1 MHVFKKGMYDGYY
14 SVPLSSFGKYNI
26 NSCSWNVLFYDSDCR
41 MVLNKCLRLTH
52 DIHLLMLVSSVKSF
66 GRYCIFM
73 TQVFRVPDKW
83 KEFFKSLIFE
93 IYKLGVDSIPLVII
107 ISLFIG
113 AVICIQMVLNI
124 TSPMIPAY
132 STGMATR
139 EILVLEFSS
148 SMMCLILAG
157 KVGSNISSEIGTMR
171 VTEQIDALEIM
182 GLNSAN
188 FIVLPKIVGFVLFV
202 PVLCILSMFMGL
214 VGGWF
219 IARFTDMVSVE
230 NYIYGIQS
238 FFVPWNV
245 YYSII
250 KTVVFGFIITSVSSY
265 YGYYV
270 KGGSLEVGKASTNA
284 VVSSSIIILLAD
296 VILTKLL
303 LQ

>member
-1 MHVFKKGMYDGYY
+1 M
-14 SVPLSSFGKYNI
+14 I
-26 NSCSWNVLFYDSDCR
+26 
-41 MVLNKCLRLTH
+41 
-52 DIHLLMLVSSVKSF
+52 VSSIKSF
-66 GRYCIFM
+66 GRYCMFM
-73 TQVFRVPDKW
+73 SQVFKIPDKW
-83 KEFFKSLIFE
+83 REFFKSLVFE
-93 IYKLGVDSIPLVII
+93 IYKLGIDSIPLVII

-113 AVICIQMVLNI
+113 AVICIQMTINI

-148 SMMCLILAG
+148 TMMCLILAG
-157 KVGSNISSEIGTMR
+157 KVGSNIASEIGTMR

-188 FIVLPKIVGFVLFV
+188 FIVLPKLVGFVLFV
-202 PVLCILSMFMGL
+202 PVLCVLSMFVGL
-214 VGGWF
+214 LGGAI
-219 IARFTDMVSVE
+219 IAQFTDMLTLE

-250 KTVVFGFIITSVSSY
+250 KTIVFAYIIASTAAY

-270 KGGSLEVGKASTNA
+270 KGGALEVGKASTNA
-284 VVSSSIIILLAD
+284 VVSSSILILMSD
-296 VILTKLL
+296 VILTKVL